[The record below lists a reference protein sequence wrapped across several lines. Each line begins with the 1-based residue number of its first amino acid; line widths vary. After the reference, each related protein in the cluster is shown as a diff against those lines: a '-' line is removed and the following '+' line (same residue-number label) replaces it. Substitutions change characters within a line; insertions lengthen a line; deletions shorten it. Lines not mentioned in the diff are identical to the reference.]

1 MNGHL
6 RSTPALRKTQ
16 KDKKIYV
23 DLPRVSLTHMYLV
36 YLGLIRGIHK
46 SDLSIPRIELAC
58 HSSSEVST
66 VDLYLCDIFVDT
78 CTIIKRHS
86 MFLA

>member
-36 YLGLIRGIHK
+36 YLGSIRGIHK

-66 VDLYLCDIFVDT
+66 VDLY
-78 CTIIKRHS
+78 
-86 MFLA
+86 